1 MIQSFL
7 YAGIQPREGELEQN
21 YSQILPPVMGTT
33 ENIINNNVDGEP
45 AGYFDYLDRPPTS
58 GVSGLPRTTLKQV
71 LPLVG
76 ESDSVIFGVVPLPKN
91 DYMHPNTGYARGQR
105 RGLASDA
112 LKTNTGM
119 VMPIAGF
126 YDPNQLNVLGNLQG

>member
-7 YAGIQPREGELEQN
+7 YAGIQPKEGELEQN
-21 YSQILPPVMGTT
+21 YSQILPPVMGSA

-45 AGYFDYLDRPPTS
+45 TGYFDYLDKPPTA
-58 GVSGLPRTTLKQV
+58 GVAGIPRSTLKQV

-76 ESDSVIFGVVPLPKN
+76 EPDSVVFGVVPQPKY
-91 DYMHPNTGYARGQR
+91 DYMQTNTGYARNQP

-112 LKTNTGM
+112 LKPNTGAI
-119 VMPIAGF
+119 MPISGF
-126 YDPNQLNVLGNLQG
+126 YDPNQLNVLGGLA

>member
-1 MIQSFL
+1 MIQSYL
-7 YAGIQPREGELEQN
+7 YAGIQPKEGQLEQN
-21 YSQILPPVMGTT
+21 YSQLVPPVMGYAD
-33 ENIINNNVDGEP
+33 NFINNNTDGEP
-45 AGYFDYLDRPPTS
+45 SGYFDYLDKPFPN
-58 GVSGLPRTTLKQV
+58 GVSGLPRSTLKQV

-91 DYMHPNTGYARGQR
+91 DYMHPNTGYARGQP

-119 VMPIAGF
+119 IMPISGF
-126 YDPNQLNVLGNLQG
+126 YDPNQLNTLGNLK

>member
-7 YAGIQPREGELEQN
+7 YAGIQPKEGQLEQN
-21 YSQILPPVMGTT
+21 YSQILPPAMCSV
-33 ENIINNNVDGEP
+33 ENIVNNNVDGEP
-45 AGYFDYLDRPPTS
+45 VGYFDYLDKPPTA
-58 GVSGLPRTTLKQV
+58 GVAGIPRSTLKQV

-76 ESDSVIFGVVPLPKN
+76 ESDSVVFGIVSLPKN
-91 DYMHPNTGYARGQR
+91 DYMQTNTGYARGQP

-112 LKTNTGM
+112 LKPNTGV

-126 YDPNQLNVLGNLQG
+126 YDANQLNVLGNLA

>member
-7 YAGIQPREGELEQN
+7 YAGIQPKEGQLEQN
-21 YSQILPPVMGTT
+21 YSQILPPVMSLAD
-33 ENIINNNVDGEP
+33 NIINNNVDGEP
-45 AGYFDYLDRPPTS
+45 TGYFDYLDKPFPV
-58 GVSGLPRTTLKQV
+58 GVSGLPRSTLKQV

-91 DYMHPNTGYARGQR
+91 DYMAPNTGYARGQP

-112 LKTNTGM
+112 LKTNTGPIA
-119 VMPIAGF
+119 PIAGF
-126 YDPNQLNVLGNLQG
+126 FDPNQLNTLGNLN